1 MEKAWYQAV
10 DIICYHMCKRKN
22 KKCIFAFIY
31 THTRVCVYL
40 SLHICTYMQQ
50 RVRMRKRVFLE
61 GYKINDNSG
70 CFKEGKLNSKL
81 LTIVSLNIKLYEC
94 TAY

>member
-1 MEKAWYQAV
+1 MH
-10 DIICYHMCKRKN
+10 ICFYIH
-22 KKCIFAFIY
+22 
-31 THTRVCVYL
+31 THTCVCV
-40 SLHICTYMQQ
+40 SISPYMYIYATESEN
-50 RVRMRKRVFLE
+50 VRKRVFLE